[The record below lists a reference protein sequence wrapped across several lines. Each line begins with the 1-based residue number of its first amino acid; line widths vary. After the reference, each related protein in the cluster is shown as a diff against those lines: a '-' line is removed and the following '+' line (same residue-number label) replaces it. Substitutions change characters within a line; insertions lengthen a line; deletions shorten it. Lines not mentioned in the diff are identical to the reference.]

1 MKTYIQLLINPNSGS
16 PLHRKSLHQLTSVFS
31 ERNYVLDISYIAS
44 KTASIDQARKSKQA
58 GYDQIILAGGDGT
71 LNTIGSALIGSD
83 MPLGILPT
91 GSGNGFARHYGIP
104 LKLEDAAYVL
114 RQGKIEWLDAGLAN
128 GIPFFVTCSCAWE
141 ASLLKVYEKAPFRGL
156 SAYIYAGVHQ
166 TAFYRSQPLQLHLSD
181 EIIHMEKPYI
191 CTFANLSQFGND
203 IVISPSSTGHDGKLQ
218 LIAIEQQDMF
228 SVIKMM
234 RDRPDRIAH
243 LTHPEVISRSF
254 TSLQLQRNHA
264 SPLQLDGELFKM
276 QERIELTVKPKALQI
291 IVPP

>member
-1 MKTYIQLLINPNSGS
+1 MKTYIQLLINPNSGN
-16 PLHRKSLHQLTSVFS
+16 PLTRKSLDKLTSVFS
-31 ERNYVLDISYIAS
+31 ERNYVVDISYIAS
-44 KTASIDQARKSKQA
+44 KTESIDRARKSKQE

-104 LKLEDAAYVL
+104 LKLEDAAYIL
-114 RQGKIEWLDAGLAN
+114 RQGKIECMDAGLAN

-141 ASLLKVYEKAPFRGL
+141 ASLLKVFEKAPFRGL
-156 SAYIYAGVHQ
+156 SAYICAGVHQ
-166 TAFYRSQPLQLHLSD
+166 TAFYRPQPLQLHLSD
-181 EIIHMEKPYI
+181 EIIHLEKPYI

-203 IVISPSSTGHDGKLQ
+203 IVISPLSTGHDGKLR
-218 LIAIEQQDMF
+218 LIAIEQQDMI

-234 RDRPDRIAH
+234 RYRHDRTAH

-254 TSLQLQRNHA
+254 TSLQLQRHHA
-264 SPLQLDGELFKM
+264 APIQLDGELFEM
-276 QERIELTVKPKALQI
+276 QEHIELTVKAKALQI
-291 IVPP
+291 IVPS

>member
-1 MKTYIQLLINPNSGS
+1 MKTYIQLLINPNSGN
-16 PLHRKSLHQLTSVFS
+16 PLTRKSIDKLTSVFCA
-31 ERNYVLDISYIAS
+31 RNYVIDISYIAS
-44 KTASIDQARKSKQA
+44 KTESIDRARKSKQE

-114 RQGKIEWLDAGLAN
+114 RQGKIECLDAGLAN

-141 ASLLKVYEKAPFRGL
+141 ASLLKVFEKAPFRGL
-156 SAYIYAGVHQ
+156 SAYICAGVHQ
-166 TAFYRSQPLQLHLSD
+166 TAFYRPQPLQLHLSD
-181 EIIHMEKPYI
+181 EIIHLEKPYI

-203 IVISPSSTGHDGKLQ
+203 IVISPLSTGHDGKLR
-218 LIAIEQQDMF
+218 LIAIEQQDMI

-234 RDRPDRIAH
+234 RYRHDRTAH

-254 TSLQLQRNHA
+254 TSLQLQRHHA
-264 SPLQLDGELFKM
+264 APIQLDGELFEM
-276 QERIELTVKPKALQI
+276 QEHIELTVKAKALQI
-291 IVPP
+291 IVPS